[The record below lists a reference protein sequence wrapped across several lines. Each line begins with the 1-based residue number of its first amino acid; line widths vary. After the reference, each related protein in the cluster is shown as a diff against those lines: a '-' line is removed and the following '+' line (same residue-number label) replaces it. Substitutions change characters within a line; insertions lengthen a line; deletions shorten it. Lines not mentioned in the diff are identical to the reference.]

1 MLFHDRV
8 TVTVTTETGEFDS
21 LGRPIVEEVEHRFPA
36 QVDPATTT
44 SGDDPNASQVISRY
58 RVLMRAPE
66 DLDLTSV
73 SEVQWRGRTIRVDG
87 EIQPQ
92 MLRGRIH
99 HHEFV
104 SERVSG

>member
-1 MLFHDRV
+1 MLLHDRV
-8 TVTVTTETGEFDS
+8 TVTVTTETGEYDS
-21 LGRPIVEEVEHRFPA
+21 LGRPIVEEAEHRIPA

-58 RVLMRAPE
+58 RVLMQAPE